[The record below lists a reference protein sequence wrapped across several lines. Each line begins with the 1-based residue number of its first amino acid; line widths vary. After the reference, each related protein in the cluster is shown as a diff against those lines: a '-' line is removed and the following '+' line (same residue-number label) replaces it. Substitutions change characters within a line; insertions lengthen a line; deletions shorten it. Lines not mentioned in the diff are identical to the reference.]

1 MIREFKDTSLKFKVY
16 YVLFITAGT
25 VLFIYFMKNLPPG
38 IWKDIA
44 LFASIIIVAD
54 SVQISLPK
62 GGASIY
68 ASSPVDL
75 AGIILFGPAAMALTE
90 AIATLVTEGLLQRR
104 SPVKVLFNVPLLV
117 MTVGVSGLTYKA
129 FGSLG
134 SIDSPLFLVPLTVS
148 GIVYYLF
155 NTWSVSFIISLSGT
169 KNRNLLHVWKQ
180 NYMWNFFHILA
191 FLPVGAVI
199 ALLYAKA
206 GVWTV
211 ALFIIPLFLARYS
224 FQLYIDMREAHINT
238 VAALTSAIDASDPF
252 THGHS
257 FRVSRYALRIGRVM
271 GMSSRNLEML
281 EYAALLH
288 DIGKIAIQNDI
299 LLKVGPLS
307 DEEWKSLRSHPN
319 VGADIVEQLK
329 FLKEAAEVIR
339 CHHER
344 PDGSGYPRGL
354 KGDEIPVAA
363 RILNVVDA
371 FDAMTSDRP
380 YRKALPI
387 QKVIDELKR
396 YRGKQFDEKVVD
408 ILLDLY
414 WKGEFPLIVEADATT
429 EIYNSLIEHVE
440 V

>member
-1 MIREFKDTSLKFKVY
+1 MIKGLRKTGWGFKLY
-16 YVLFITAGT
+16 YGLYIVAGVVFFLFLMRDLPSSRWSDI
-25 VLFIYFMKNLPPG
+25 FIFVCL
-38 IWKDIA
+38 
-44 LFASIIIVAD
+44 IVIAD
-54 SVQISLPK
+54 SVQIKLPR

-75 AGIILFGPAAMALTE
+75 AGIILFGPAVMAVTE
-90 AIATLVTEGLLQRR
+90 AISTVITEGIFQRR
-104 SPVKVLFNVPLLV
+104 PFIKVLFNVPLLV
-117 MTVGVSGLTYKA
+117 MTVGVSGLVYRA

-134 SIDSPLFLVPLTVS
+134 DTGSPIFLIPLFVS
-148 GIVYYLF
+148 GVVYYLF
-155 NTWSVSFIISLSGT
+155 NTWSVSLVISLSDL
-169 KNRNLLHVWKQ
+169 RNPLHVWKQ

-191 FLPVGAVI
+191 FLPVGAII
-199 ALLYAKA
+199 ALLYANS
-206 GVWTV
+206 GIWTV

-257 FRVSRYALRIGRVM
+257 YRVSRYALRIGRAM
-271 GMSSRNLEML
+271 GFSGRDMEML

-288 DIGKIAIQNDI
+288 DIGKIAVQNDI
-299 LLKVGPLS
+299 LLKVGPLTE
-307 DEEWKSLRSHPN
+307 DEWKSLKSHPN
-319 VGADIVEQLK
+319 IGADIVEQLK

-344 PDGSGYPRGL
+344 PDGTGYPRSL
-354 KGDEIPVAA
+354 KMDRIPLAA
-363 RILNVVDA
+363 HILNVVDA

-380 YRKALPI
+380 YRKALSI
-387 QKVIDELKR
+387 ERVLEELGTYK
-396 YRGKQFDEKVVD
+396 GTQFNSQVTDL
-408 ILLDLY
+408 IIDLY

-429 EIYNSLIEHVE
+429 EIYNSLVEHVQ